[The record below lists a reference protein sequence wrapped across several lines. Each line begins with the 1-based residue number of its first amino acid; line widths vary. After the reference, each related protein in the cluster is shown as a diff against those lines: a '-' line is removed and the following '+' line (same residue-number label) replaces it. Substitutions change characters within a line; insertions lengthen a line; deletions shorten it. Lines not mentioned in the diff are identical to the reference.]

1 MAGDPAEYIGN
12 IPQHYDRNLGPVL
25 FVDYA
30 ADICR
35 RVAACSPQRVLEI
48 AAGTGIVTRQLR
60 NSLPASVRLT
70 ATDLNPPMLEIAR
83 AKFRPDESV
92 EFQQA
97 DATALPFADGSFDA
111 ILCQFGVMFFPD
123 KDRSYREVLRVL
135 VPGGRYLFNV
145 WDSHSHNPSAR
156 IAHEVIGSFFP
167 ADPPQFQSVPFAY
180 RFEPIK
186 DSLIDAGFTNI
197 SAAVVQLQKE
207 VPDLALL
214 AGGLVYGSPII
225 DQVRQRGGV
234 EAKQIIEAIVREYR
248 NEFGGDP
255 AVIPLQAIVFSAE
268 KPFQRRATG
277 SPSDVCS
284 GHDPR

>member
-1 MAGDPAEYIGN
+1 MPGDASEYIGN
-12 IPQHYDRNLGPVL
+12 IPQHYDRNLGPLL

-30 ADICR
+30 ADISR

-48 AAGTGIVTRQLR
+48 AAGTGIATRQLR
-60 NSLPASVRLT
+60 NFLPASVRLT

-83 AKFRPDESV
+83 AKFLPDESV

-97 DATALPFADGSFDA
+97 DATVLPFADGRFDA
-111 ILCQFGVMFFPD
+111 IVCQFGVMFFPD
-123 KDRSYREVLRVL
+123 KDKSYREVLRVL
-135 VPGGRYLFNV
+135 SPGGHYLFNV
-145 WDSHSHNPSAR
+145 WDSHRHNPVGR
-156 IAHEVIGSFFP
+156 VAHDVIGSFFP

-207 VPDLALL
+207 VSDLTLL

-225 DQVRQRGGV
+225 DQVRRRGGV
-234 EAKQIIEAIVREYR
+234 DAEQIIDAIVREYR
-248 NEFGGDP
+248 NEFGNDP
-255 AVIPLQAIVFSAE
+255 ANIPLQAIVFSAE
-268 KPFQRRATG
+268 KP
-277 SPSDVCS
+277 S
-284 GHDPR
+284 